1 MPHGRISSPSSSEC
15 VSVPVEGFLTGVERM
30 EYLIALLTTLALHL
44 PALTGRSVPD
54 MTTLPALELAD
65 HLEQAVFAHTGQQ
78 PDGKLTTAAY
88 MPRENLILV
97 TAGLLDDLPELE
109 AVLVHEL
116 IHWWQA
122 RSHPADPRGSTAW
135 EEEARFY
142 ENLWRREHGLRMR
155 PTLRPHAPRRS

>member
-1 MPHGRISSPSSSEC
+1 
-15 VSVPVEGFLTGVERM
+15 M

-44 PALTGRSVPD
+44 PAMTGQPVPD
-54 MTTLPALELAD
+54 MASLPALELAD

-78 PDGKLTTAAY
+78 LGGELTTAAY

-97 TAGLLDDLPELE
+97 TTGLLDDLPELE

-116 IHWWQA
+116 VHWWQA
-122 RSHPADPRGSTAW
+122 SSRRADPHGSQAW
-135 EEEARFY
+135 EEEARSH

-155 PTLRPHAPRRS
+155 PMPGSPARRRS